1 MFDQAALVEATQ
13 ELEPLPP
20 TVHQLAAI
28 ASRRNLSAMEAE
40 EAISMDPA
48 LRGKLPGLANPVAG
62 GSRVEVVSIRDAV
75 GERLE
80 QVLSTYLSRPVATPR
95 VAPRVDVFDAAPGH
109 QSLVRVPPAFDLG
122 CIPKGRR
129 WASGS
134 AGSHTAGIFPRHA
147 SFAWR
152 IASPD
157 ATGALTTDC

>member
-28 ASRRNLSAMEAE
+28 ASRRNWSAMEAD

-48 LRGKLPGLANPVAG
+48 LTGKLPGLANPVAG

-109 QSLVRVPPAFDLG
+109 QSLVRVPLHSTWAASRKDGAGLLVQRGHTLPAFSLVT
-122 CIPKGRR
+122 PRP
-129 WASGS
+129 
-134 AGSHTAGIFPRHA
+134 AG
-147 SFAWR
+147 
-152 IASPD
+152 ASPVPMRR
-157 ATGALTTDC
+157 AR